1 MEIFA
6 QQQVPGGWVRLGIV
20 EDGGILWWA
29 AVGGNFTAQTFAD
42 PLDGVAVLG
51 AGYCGGE
58 RVVKYQA
65 ERVSG
70 VAWPV
75 CQDWIRD
82 RM

>member
-1 MEIFA
+1 MN
-6 QQQVPGGWVRLGIV
+6 LG
-20 EDGGILWWA
+20 DAMANQMMTGH
-29 AVGGNFTAQTFAD
+29 
-42 PLDGVAVLG
+42 
-51 AGYCGGE
+51 CGGCGADYFPPE